1 MTFDQRPPAQTLRRR
16 LALATKGARLALANG
31 VAKMLGLKLQA
42 YEPQRPLADLT
53 PRPARIPPPV
63 APKPA
68 PKPASAPEPAGTAAA
83 AVLTT
88 PPERAAPPPSAP
100 AVPDKAPVRPD
111 RFAPDAAFAIH
122 IDACTVCGDPL
133 AELVKDDYCPKCN
146 SPARTRALPPLL
158 DMAIG
163 PAVTAAEVFDLPML
177 GFAMTGVEKQLTA
190 QVFPVQKSVSLFGN
204 YGGDHEIGV
213 DARDLSRYADGSMS
227 GHFSILLFDYFTE
240 QEAGVGEAF
249 RVLAPGG
256 VFFTQLG
263 PYRLLD
269 GWDAPF
275 QIKEVRGRPGY
286 FEYLPEGVAL
296 ADIRVGRQWFLQA
309 MEDAGFAVQWI
320 RAHDRATGA
329 DLDWFVGYKPR

>member
-1 MTFDQRPPAQTLRRR
+1 MTFDQRPPAPTLRRR

-42 YEPQRPLADLT
+42 YEPQRAPVDLT
-53 PRPARIPPPV
+53 PKPAKVPPPA

-68 PKPASAPEPAGTAAA
+68 PAPTAAEPAPAPVGAPSVPAPAAA
-83 AVLTT
+83 
-88 PPERAAPPPSAP
+88 PAP
-100 AVPDKAPVRPD
+100 ARPTRPD
-111 RFAPDAAFAIH
+111 RFAPDPAFAIH
-122 IDACTVCGDPL
+122 IDECTVCGDPL
-133 AELVKDDYCPKCN
+133 AELVKDDYCPNCN

-158 DMAIG
+158 DLAVG
-163 PAVTAAEVFDLPML
+163 PAVAAAEIFDLPML

-213 DARDLSRYADGSMS
+213 DARDLSRYADNSMS

-240 QEAGVGEAF
+240 QDAGIDEAF

-269 GWDAPF
+269 GWDAPY

-309 MEDAGFAVQWI
+309 MQDSGFAVQWI
-320 RAHDRATGA
+320 RAHDRANGA
-329 DLDWFVGYKPR
+329 DLDWFVGYKPRS

>member
-1 MTFDQRPPAQTLRRR
+1 MTFDQRPPAPTLRRR
-16 LALATKGARLALANG
+16 LALATKGVRLALANG
-31 VAKMLGLKLQA
+31 LARMLGLKLQA
-42 YEPQRPLADLT
+42 YEPRRAPVDLT
-53 PRPARIPPPV
+53 PRPARVPPPAAAPKS
-63 APKPA
+63 APKPVSD
-68 PKPASAPEPAGTAAA
+68 PAAA
-83 AVLTT
+83 RSPAKPVL
-88 PPERAAPPPSAP
+88 APPVLEP
-100 AVPDKAPVRPD
+100 AVPKKGPPRPD
-111 RFAPDAAFAIH
+111 RFAPDRAFAIH

-133 AELVKDDYCPKCN
+133 AELVKDDYCPNCN

-158 DMAIG
+158 DMAVG
-163 PAVTAAEVFDLPML
+163 PAVAAAELIGLPML
-177 GFAMTGVEKQLTA
+177 GFAMTGVEKALTL
-190 QVFPVQKSVSLFGN
+190 QVFPVQKSVSLFGD

-213 DARDLSRYADGSMS
+213 DARDLSRYADNSLS
-227 GHFSILLFDYFTE
+227 AHFSILLFDYFTE
-240 QEAGVGEAF
+240 QEAGIGEAF

-269 GWDAPF
+269 GWDAPC

-309 MEDAGFAVQWI
+309 MQDAGFAVQWI

-329 DLDWFVGYKPR
+329 DLDWFVGYKPQS

>member
-1 MTFDQRPPAQTLRRR
+1 MNAI
-16 LALATKGARLALANG
+16 
-31 VAKMLGLKLQA
+31 VV
-42 YEPQRPLADLT
+42 YE
-53 PRPARIPPPV
+53 
-63 APKPA
+63 
-68 PKPASAPEPAGTAAA
+68 SHWGNTAAVA
-83 AVLTT
+83 
-88 PPERAAPPPSAP
+88 RA
-100 AVPDKAPVRPD
+100 
-111 RFAPDAAFAIH
+111 I
-122 IDACTVCGDPL
+122 
-133 AELVKDDYCPKCN
+133 AEG
-146 SPARTRALPPLL
+146 
-158 DMAIG
+158 IG
-163 PAVTAAEVFDLPML
+163 PAARALSTAEASAQAIDGVDLIVAGAPLL
-177 GFAMTGVEKQLTA
+177 GFATTGVETQLTA

>member
-1 MTFDQRPPAQTLRRR
+1 MTFDQRPPAPTLRRR

-42 YEPQRPLADLT
+42 FEPQRAPVDLT
-53 PRPARIPPPV
+53 PKPARVPPPATPRAAPAPIAAPTPAQAAEPV
-63 APKPA
+63 APAPA
-68 PKPASAPEPAGTAAA
+68 P
-83 AVLTT
+83 
-88 PPERAAPPPSAP
+88 AP
-100 AVPDKAPVRPD
+100 APVPAPAPARSAKPD
-111 RFAPDAAFAIH
+111 RFAPDPAFAIH
-122 IDACTVCGDPL
+122 IDECTVCGDPL
-133 AELVKDDYCPKCN
+133 AELVKDDYCPNCN

-158 DMAIG
+158 DLAVG
-163 PAVTAAEVFDLPML
+163 PAMAAAEIFDLPML

-213 DARDLSRYADGSMS
+213 DARDLSRYADRSMS

-240 QEAGVGEAF
+240 QDAGIREAY

-269 GWDAPF
+269 GWDAPY

-286 FEYLPEGVAL
+286 FEYLPDGVAL

-329 DLDWFVGYKPR
+329 DLDWFVGYKPRS

>member
-1 MTFDQRPPAQTLRRR
+1 MTFDQRPPAPTLRRR

-42 YEPQRPLADLT
+42 FEPQRAPVDLT
-53 PRPARIPPPV
+53 PKPARVPPPATPRAAPAPIAAPTPAQAAEPV
-63 APKPA
+63 APAPA
-68 PKPASAPEPAGTAAA
+68 P
-83 AVLTT
+83 
-88 PPERAAPPPSAP
+88 AP
-100 AVPDKAPVRPD
+100 ARSTKPD
-111 RFAPDAAFAIH
+111 RFAPDPAFAIH
-122 IDACTVCGDPL
+122 IDECTVCGDPL
-133 AELVKDDYCPKCN
+133 AELVKDDYCPNCN

-158 DMAIG
+158 DLAVG
-163 PAVTAAEVFDLPML
+163 PAMAAAEIFDLPML

-213 DARDLSRYADGSMS
+213 DARDLSRYADRSMS

-240 QEAGVGEAF
+240 QDAGIREAF

-269 GWDAPF
+269 GWDAPY

-286 FEYLPEGVAL
+286 FEYLPDGVAL

-329 DLDWFVGYKPR
+329 DLDWFVGYKPRS